1 MQYNAERT
9 RENVENIGRIMKNI
23 FEKFMYKTDLRGEY
37 LNIAKK
43 EKEDK
48 K

>member
-23 FEKFMYKTDLRGEY
+23 FEKFMYKTDLYGEY
-37 LNIAKK
+37 LNITKK